1 MINQSEKAGLDEEQ
15 TNELKEAFDLFDE
28 DGSGTLGK
36 RELHV
41 LLQAI
46 GRNMDLTEI
55 EEKIRELKQNRQTE
69 SGNDNNVQD
78 ELSQEE
84 FILFISNLQQ
94 DTVTE
99 ELKEAYRRFSGTD
112 DPEQGFNSKQ
122 LFRTMEDNKEKLSE
136 LECEQ
141 LFEELDVDGDG
152 IVNFNDFVRSMM
164 MH

>member
-1 MINQSEKAGLDEEQ
+1 
-15 TNELKEAFDLFDE
+15 
-28 DGSGTLGK
+28 
-36 RELHV
+36 
-41 LLQAI
+41 
-46 GRNMDLTEI
+46 MDLTEI

-69 SGNDNNVQD
+69 SGNDKNVPD